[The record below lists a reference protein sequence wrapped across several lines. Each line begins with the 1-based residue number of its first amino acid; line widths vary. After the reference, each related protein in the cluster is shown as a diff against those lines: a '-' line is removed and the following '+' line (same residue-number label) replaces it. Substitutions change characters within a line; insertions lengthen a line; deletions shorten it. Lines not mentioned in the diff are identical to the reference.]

1 MGAAPEGWG
10 LLQRGGGLLQ
20 TFWTDTKR
28 GGGGGCSR
36 LFGLILRGVGVGA
49 APDFLD

>member
-1 MGAAPEGWG
+1 MGRG
-10 LLQRGGGLLQ
+10 LLQTFWTDTKRGGGGLLQ

-28 GGGGGCSR
+28 GGER
-36 LFGLILRGVGVGA
+36 A